1 MKGSLC
7 VDYNHSMYSRLTN
20 VLDKC
25 KFSFFDKLYSV
36 GDLCDREKWNL
47 KTLNFLM
54 NLKNFYPVIGNHDI
68 WLAEYLIYKMPEN
81 TFLC

>member
-36 GDLCDREKWNL
+36 GDLCDIEK
-47 KTLNFLM
+47 
-54 NLKNFYPVIGNHDI
+54 
-68 WLAEYLIYKMPEN
+68 
-81 TFLC
+81 